1 MGRSDKEKD
10 DSPSSPQA
18 SLPDPCGPETR
29 YPNSSCTT
37 ARCLG
42 VNRCWYMWVFIAGQM
57 TTGME
62 GDRARRRDD
71 FGREIVSLA
80 GGCEM
85 EKRQRQRLTARV
97 SHSPQA
103 ILASKSAEHG
113 ATTTRSVQ
121 RRNYVIT
128 TVLDTLTSKLSMW
141 LHELTSMCK
150 MGSPTFFQSYGPRL
164 VSAISRHRLS

>member
-1 MGRSDKEKD
+1 MDKEGTVNEARD
-10 DSPSSPQA
+10 TWVWCIVANPWIRETISCQSVILPGPSSPQA

-62 GDRARRRDD
+62 GDRARRRD
-71 FGREIVSLA
+71 E
-80 GGCEM
+80 
-85 EKRQRQRLTARV
+85 ARV

-113 ATTTRSVQ
+113 ATMTRSVQ
-121 RRNYVIT
+121 RRN
-128 TVLDTLTSKLSMW
+128 
-141 LHELTSMCK
+141 SMCK

-164 VSAISRHRLS
+164 VGAISRHRLS

>member
-71 FGREIVSLA
+71 FGREIASLA

-85 EKRQRQRLTARV
+85 ESDRGKDLRQGYHIA
-97 SHSPQA
+97 H
-103 ILASKSAEHG
+103 
-113 ATTTRSVQ
+113 
-121 RRNYVIT
+121 
-128 TVLDTLTSKLSMW
+128 KLSW
-141 LHELTSMCK
+141 PVSRLN
-150 MGSPTFFQSYGPRL
+150 MGLR
-164 VSAISRHRLS
+164 